1 MKTLTIFTP
10 TYNRAN
16 LIGQLYESLI
26 NQKNKDFVWL
36 IVDDGSKDN
45 TEEIIEYYKKENKI
59 EIDYIKQ
66 TNGGKHRAFNKAIE
80 LCNTEA
86 FICVDSDDY
95 LVEDAVEKIIEKFKT
110 IRFNEDIS
118 GIAGLCIDK
127 SNNILG
133 GKYPIDGLI
142 SDTMEIRDKY
152 GLPGEP
158 EIYKSKIIKK
168 YRFEEF
174 ENEKFITEAIL
185 FDKLTSEKKVKY
197 FNDVLMVKE
206 YLEGGL
212 TDNQLK
218 IRIDG
223 INGTKAYYKQR
234 KRLSLS
240 KKAKIKATINYCRFC
255 IHDKSIKDIIT
266 CEYRI
271 LTILTLPI
279 SIGMYVKD
287 RIYMKDKYN

>member
-10 TYNRAN
+10 TYNRAS

-26 NQKNKDFVWL
+26 KQNNKDFVWL
-36 IVDDGSKDN
+36 IIDDGSKDN
-45 TEEIIEYYKKENKI
+45 TEEIIKRYQKEYKI
-59 EIDYIKQ
+59 EINYVRQ
-66 TNGGKHRAFNKAIE
+66 NNGGKHRAFNKAIE
-80 LCNTEA
+80 LCSTEA

-95 LVEDAVEKIIEKFKT
+95 LVEDAVEKIIERFKT
-110 IRFNEDIS
+110 IRFDENIS

-127 SNNILG
+127 DKNILG
-133 GKYPIDGLI
+133 DKYPVEGLI

-158 EIYKSKIIKK
+158 EIYKSIVLKK

-185 FDKLTSEKKVKY
+185 FDKLTSEKKIKY

-218 IRIDG
+218 IRIDS

-234 KRLSLS
+234 KKLSLS
-240 KKAKIKATINYCRFC
+240 KKAKIKAIINYSRFC
-255 IHDKSIKDIIT
+255 IHDKSIKDIII
-266 CEYRI
+266 CDYSI
-271 LTILTLPI
+271 LTMLTLPI
-279 SIGMYVKD
+279 SLIMYIKD
-287 RIYMKDKYN
+287 RIDIKEKYS